1 MIAEASLED
10 LRELNRFLLDEIKGR
25 RAVEDRRALTSLR
38 PGQRVR
44 YAGDRHSQGLIPHQ
58 SEGVVKELRKTRVL
72 VTFERLFGG
81 PIDLICPPGIL
92 ENIAVT
98 GPVPEED

>member
-1 MIAEASLED
+1 MLKPEVIAMIAEASLED

-44 YAGDRHSQGLIPHQ
+44 YAGDRCSQGLILHQ
-58 SEGVVKELRKTRVL
+58 HRGLP
-72 VTFERLFGG
+72 G
-81 PIDLICPPGIL
+81 PP
-92 ENIAVT
+92 
-98 GPVPEED
+98 